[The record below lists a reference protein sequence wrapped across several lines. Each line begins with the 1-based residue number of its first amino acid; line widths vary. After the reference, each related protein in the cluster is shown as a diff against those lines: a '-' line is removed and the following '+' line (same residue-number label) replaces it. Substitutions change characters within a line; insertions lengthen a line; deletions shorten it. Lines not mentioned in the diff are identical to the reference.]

1 MSSYPDSL
9 IDALWCLLPFSYLDS
24 MTHLS
29 LRDQLVTALA
39 GLGFSSSHIERLST
53 QNGNTTLHFAICNSE
68 KNQSNDININ
78 KLKIGMARALLLSW
92 YSTQQ

>member
-29 LRDQLVTALA
+29 PRDQLVTALA
-39 GLGFSSSHIERLST
+39 GLGFSSSHIEHLST
-53 QNGNTTLHFAICNSE
+53 QNGNNTLHFAICNPE
-68 KNQSNDININ
+68 KNLANTYNIN
-78 KLKIGMARALLLSW
+78 NLKIGTARALLLSW